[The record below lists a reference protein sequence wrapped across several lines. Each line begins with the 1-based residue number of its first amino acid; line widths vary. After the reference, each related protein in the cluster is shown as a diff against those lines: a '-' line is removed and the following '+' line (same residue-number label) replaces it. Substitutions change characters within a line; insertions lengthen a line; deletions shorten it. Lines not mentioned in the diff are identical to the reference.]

1 MKAVMWREQVL
12 LDDVDAKTLGND
24 ACVLE
29 LTLSKRSA
37 CEDFAA
43 AVKTVKRVRRLMLDS
58 GCGIDLIGLG
68 DLSREERDM
77 IVQNAKISLRIA
89 NGKTNTKGVAHMRVE
104 GLEELIEAY
113 VLESTPS
120 LLSLG
125 KRCKELGYRFLWEPF
140 CDPKFYDPKGKSI
153 KVDVINNIP
162 YLSPSETEVVAGRSD
177 LPCVYPALPAPIVV
191 HEKVVAVG
199 ESQRDE
205 ADALGELDLDMP
217 QEASRSSRSRDDGA
231 GDVSKAKG
239 PPPSPEPQARDLRA
253 EAKSIRHL
261 MTHLPKNPY
270 CDACQRA
277 KMENVKSFRQESPRD
292 KGFEKFGEHVTV
304 DTMVLHG
311 LGNRGNNGE
320 TDAVV
325 FYDLATGWLEAVPVK
340 GRTNSDTLRAFQ
352 QMFGQ
357 LDDVNAF
364 SMDTER
370 RYAPPGV
377 REIYCDKAREFISVC
392 KRIGI
397 SVKHSTPG
405 MPRTNAIAESRVKLV
420 LHEQESLFDRQD

>member
-1 MKAVMWREQVL
+1 MIESSFPCPSFNPLNRERNLNYSWPEDIRGLNSAREKRRAHMKAVMWREQVL

-29 LTLSKRSA
+29 LTLSKRRA
-37 CEDFAA
+37 CEVFAA

-77 IVQNAKISLRIA
+77 IVQNAKISLRTA

-177 LPCVYPALPAPIVV
+177 LPRVYPALPAPIVV

-205 ADALGELDLDMP
+205 ADALGEPDLDMP
-217 QEASRSSRSRDDGA
+217 QEASRSSRSRGDGA

-239 PPPSPEPQARDLRA
+239 STISRA
-253 EAKSIRHL
+253 
-261 MTHLPKNPY
+261 
-270 CDACQRA
+270 
-277 KMENVKSFRQESPRD
+277 
-292 KGFEKFGEHVTV
+292 
-304 DTMVLHG
+304 
-311 LGNRGNNGE
+311 
-320 TDAVV
+320 
-325 FYDLATGWLEAVPVK
+325 
-340 GRTNSDTLRAFQ
+340 
-352 QMFGQ
+352 
-357 LDDVNAF
+357 
-364 SMDTER
+364 
-370 RYAPPGV
+370 PG
-377 REIYCDKAREFISVC
+377 S
-392 KRIGI
+392 
-397 SVKHSTPG
+397 
-405 MPRTNAIAESRVKLV
+405 
-420 LHEQESLFDRQD
+420 

>member
-1 MKAVMWREQVL
+1 MPKRWEMMPVFSSLRSPSGVR
-12 LDDVDAKTLGND
+12 AKF
-24 ACVLE
+24 
-29 LTLSKRSA
+29 
-37 CEDFAA
+37 FAA

-77 IVQNAKISLRIA
+77 IVQNAKISLRTA

-177 LPCVYPALPAPIVV
+177 LPRVYPALPAPIVV

-205 ADALGELDLDMP
+205 ADALGEARSRY
-217 QEASRSSRSRDDGA
+217 ASRGQPKLSVSR
-231 GDVSKAKG
+231 
-239 PPPSPEPQARDLRA
+239 
-253 EAKSIRHL
+253 
-261 MTHLPKNPY
+261 
-270 CDACQRA
+270 
-277 KMENVKSFRQESPRD
+277 
-292 KGFEKFGEHVTV
+292 
-304 DTMVLHG
+304 
-311 LGNRGNNGE
+311 
-320 TDAVV
+320 
-325 FYDLATGWLEAVPVK
+325 
-340 GRTNSDTLRAFQ
+340 
-352 QMFGQ
+352 
-357 LDDVNAF
+357 
-364 SMDTER
+364 
-370 RYAPPGV
+370 
-377 REIYCDKAREFISVC
+377 
-392 KRIGI
+392 
-397 SVKHSTPG
+397 
-405 MPRTNAIAESRVKLV
+405 
-420 LHEQESLFDRQD
+420 